1 MMEIPRHVQEEEV
14 CPECGRKYRLVEF
27 RRKREDVSADG
38 TLLVMYGW
46 VPAPALYYC
55 PFCGTAIPRSR
66 GGGS

>member
-1 MMEIPRHVQEEEV
+1 MMEIPRHVPKEEV
-14 CPECGRKYRLVEF
+14 CPECGRKYRLSEF

-46 VPAPALYYC
+46 VPAAALYC

>member
-1 MMEIPRHVQEEEV
+1 MMEIPSYVPNESV
-14 CPECGRKYRLVEF
+14 CPECGRKYRLSEF

-46 VPAPALYYC
+46 VRANACYC

-66 GGGS
+66 AMR